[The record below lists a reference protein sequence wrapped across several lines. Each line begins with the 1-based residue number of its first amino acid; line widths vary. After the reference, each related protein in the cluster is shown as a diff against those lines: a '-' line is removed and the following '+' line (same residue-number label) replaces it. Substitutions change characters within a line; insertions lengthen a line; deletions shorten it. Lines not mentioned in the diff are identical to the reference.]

1 MNKQQDRK
9 ENKKIMYTPEITTP
23 SPETSTPMI
32 TPVIT
37 PEIIKPEVTMQS
49 ETKVSGKIDITV
61 TAEKVKTDAKKASM
75 AAEDSVVPA
84 ETLKNVM
91 KKGESRFGVTG
102 TGDPI
107 GKGHWIVDS
116 STCGDIVMSLPSS
129 VLIAARSGKSGIAVN
144 LCDFIDA
151 IVEGASKCEGIKGI
165 AECAKLPVWA
175 VSRLFGTF
183 PVLQNVYAEA
193 MDEFVMTVEAAAMKS
208 ATWNKISK
216 SHMSKK
222 MKTLPNGQSITEST
236 TETDDVII
244 PPDPTLSKLI
254 LQSRMR
260 NRYKEESGSKQAVII
275 NITGPEAG
283 L

>member
-1 MNKQQDRK
+1 MSKAVKLSDIAQMMGVSSVTVSKALSGKKGVSEEMR
-9 ENKKIMYTPEITTP
+9 KKIRDKADELGYKQPSEMRRLYEPRQYT
-23 SPETSTPMI
+23 
-32 TPVIT
+32 
-37 PEIIKPEVTMQS
+37 
-49 ETKVSGKIDITV
+49 
-61 TAEKVKTDAKKASM
+61 
-75 AAEDSVVPA
+75 
-84 ETLKNVM
+84 
-91 KKGESRFGVTG
+91 
-102 TGDPI
+102 I
-107 GKGHWIVDS
+107 G
-116 STCGDIVMSLPSS
+116 